1 MHVPASAVT
10 LARSLL
16 SLSRSRTTGVLSV
29 RSDTALC
36 RFAFDGG
43 TLRAAL
49 SNRPQP
55 SLTEHVCAVFRWMR
69 HDLRFVE
76 GPAELGADWVPDAP
90 ATETL
95 VLEGMRA
102 AISSQF
108 AGMREQVLP
117 RAELTAWGRNLLER
131 GATTDSERA
140 VLAALQPGAAGSALV
155 TAAHSCEHAYR
166 TLGALHAF
174 GALSAQPR
182 VRYTLLLRKR
192 AELKRRA
199 NAHELLDLDPRAHV
213 HKDAPRRALRRL
225 ALHLHPDQ
233 FGPDAP
239 ESARVLSTE
248 VMRALTK
255 AAAILS

>member
-16 SLSRSRTTGVLSV
+16 SLSRSHTTGVLSV

-36 RFAFDGG
+36 RLAFDRG
-43 TLRAAL
+43 TLHAAR

-55 SLTEHVCAVFRWMR
+55 SLSEHVCAVFRWLR

-76 GPAELGADWVPDAP
+76 GPAELGTDWVPNP
-90 ATETL
+90 PPTEAL
-95 VLEGMRA
+95 VLDGMRA
-102 AISSQF
+102 AVSSQF
-108 AGMREQVLP
+108 GGAREQVLP
-117 RAELTAWGRNLLER
+117 RAELTAWGRSLLEL
-131 GATTDSERA
+131 GATTDGERSL
-140 VLAALQPGAAGSALV
+140 LAALQPGAAGSALV
-155 TAAHSCEHAYR
+155 AAAQSCELAYR

-199 NAHELLDLDPRAHV
+199 NAHELLDLEPGAHV

-255 AAAILS
+255 AAASLS